1 METRV
6 YQTYS
11 VKDITGFY
19 SLQQFCTQ
27 ALTWAESQD
36 CFHYFTD
43 NQLGSQYPHGGFR
56 NMLAVGAKER
66 IPLQKDQVF
75 SDMQKYLMT
84 EKNDWIIGFWGYD
97 LKNEIEE
104 LQSHNSNPFTLPDAF
119 FYIPEILIF
128 FEDDTITIASFDNLN
143 QVLQTILSTPIAQ
156 NSGLSF
162 KGDIQQRT
170 PKEKYLAT
178 VEQLREHILDGD
190 IYEINYCMEFF
201 SENAVLQPLQAYQAL
216 NTLSPMPFS
225 VYGKVDTH
233 YLLCASPERFLKK
246 ERNKLIS
253 MPIKGTIRRGVSPDE
268 DVILKDLLH
277 TSVKE
282 RAENMMIVDLVRN
295 DLARSARSGSVVVEE
310 MFGVYTFAAL
320 HQMISTVV
328 AEIRPEVDTIEA
340 IRNAFPM
347 GSMTGAPKI
356 KAMELIDQYE
366 DLKRGLYSGAV
377 GYFTPEGDFDFNVVI
392 RSIQY
397 DVTQHYLS
405 FSVGSAITYD
415 AIPEQEYAECLLKAQ
430 AMYTVLTAR

>member
-11 VKDITGFY
+11 IKDITGFY

-43 NQLGSQYPHGGFR
+43 NQLGSQYPHGGYR
-56 NMLAVGAKER
+56 NMLVLGAKER
-66 IPLQKDQVF
+66 IPLQKGQVF
-75 SDMQKYLMT
+75 DDLEEYLQAG
-84 EKNDWIIGFWGYD
+84 KKDWIIGYWGYD

-119 FYIPEILIF
+119 FYIPDILIF
-128 FEDDTITIASFDNLN
+128 FEDDTITIASFGNPD
-143 QVLQTILSTPIAQ
+143 QILQTILSTPIAQ
-156 NSGLSF
+156 NSGLNF

-170 PKEKYLAT
+170 SKEKYLYT
-178 VEQLREHILDGD
+178 VDQLKEHILDGD
-190 IYEINYCMEFF
+190 VYEINYCMEFF
-201 SENAVLQPLQAYQAL
+201 SQNAVLQPLQAYLAL

-225 VYGKVDTH
+225 VYGKIDTH

-246 ERNKLIS
+246 KETQLIS
-253 MPIKGTIRRGVSPDE
+253 MPIKGTIKRGASLEE
-268 DVILKDLLH
+268 DIVLKGLLH
-277 TSVKE
+277 SSIKE

-310 MFGVYTFAAL
+310 MFGIYTFAAL

-328 AEIRPEVDTIEA
+328 AEIRPEMDTIEA

-356 KAMELIDQYE
+356 KAMELIDKYE
-366 DLKRGLYSGAV
+366 DLRRGLYSGAV

-397 DVTQHYLS
+397 DATQHYLS